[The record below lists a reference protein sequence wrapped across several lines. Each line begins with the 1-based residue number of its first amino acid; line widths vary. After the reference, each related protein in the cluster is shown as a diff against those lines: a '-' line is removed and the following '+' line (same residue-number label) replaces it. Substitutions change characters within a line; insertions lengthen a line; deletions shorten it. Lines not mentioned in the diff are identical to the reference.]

1 MTLGI
6 PIWRRLR
13 RQPYGSLILWMAV
26 AGVLGAALV
35 GVHLFVVGPA
45 QDRLAQAEA
54 AWMAAR
60 QRIAQ
65 RLGAK
70 EARKQVTVILNAVPG
85 HRDFAQLPLALS
97 EVARRDRV
105 AMPDIS
111 YALEK
116 STAAGFA
123 KAVLRGSVSG
133 RYEDLR
139 RFIYHLET
147 ADGFLFIEDLDVS
160 RRDAKKGEIVTFH
173 ITLSTYIREGPVQHV
188 SSRAFLP

>member
-1 MTLGI
+1 MTRGL

-13 RQPYGSLILWMAV
+13 RHPYGPLILWVAA

-35 GVHLFVVGPA
+35 GVRLLVVAPA
-45 QDRLAQAEA
+45 QDQFAQAEA

-65 RLGAK
+65 RLEAK
-70 EARKQVTVILNAVPG
+70 EARKHLTMILNALPG

-105 AMPDIS
+105 TMPDLS

-116 STAAGFA
+116 TTAAGFT

-139 RFIYHLET
+139 RFIHHLET
-147 ADGFLFIEDLDVS
+147 ADGFLFIEDLNVS
-160 RRDAKKGEIVTFH
+160 RHSTKKSEAVAFQ
-173 ITLSTYIREGPVQHV
+173 ITISTYIREGPGQRV
-188 SSRAFLP
+188 SSPAFSP